1 MSRTPSRRGTGHERS
16 YRLVHRTSYT
26 YRAAVTTSYGLA
38 MLLPRE
44 WSGQRVHQASL
55 TFLPGAAETA
65 EHRDLHGNR
74 VSYFQ
79 ITAEH
84 TSLDVVASSV
94 VTITR
99 RPLDLANT
107 VQVPWERA
115 VASVSGM
122 RATGQGEQGEG
133 PTAVL
138 AVVES
143 ALPSELVLPDEAVR
157 EYAMPSFG
165 PTTALVRVVA
175 ELAGRIHR
183 DVPEAPIGDGSAGA
197 GNGLAGDGG
206 GSATPS
212 HVLARRFGSS
222 ADRAH
227 LLVASLRSMGLAA
240 RYVAGYVARGVDV
253 GGADGPHDRADG
265 PHDRADGHHD
275 GPDAATGGCVRSW
288 AAVWL
293 PGGGWVHV
301 DPTGARFIDNRYIVL
316 GWGRDQADV
325 QPLRGVVYGGDAG
338 SPAEELELEV
348 VPSPAS

>member
-1 MSRTPSRRGTGHERS
+1 MSRTPSRRGAGHERS
-16 YRLVHRTSYT
+16 YRLVHRTRYT
-26 YRAAVTTSYGLA
+26 YRAPVTTSYGLA

-44 WSGQRVHQASL
+44 WSGQRVHRASL
-55 TFLPGAAETA
+55 TFLPAAAETA

-74 VSYFQ
+74 VSYFRVA
-79 ITAEH
+79 AEH
-84 TSLDVVASSV
+84 TSLDVVASSL

-143 ALPSELVLPDEAVR
+143 ALASQLVVPDEAVR

-183 DVPEAPIGDGSAGA
+183 DVPDTPIGGGSAVA
-197 GNGLAGDGG
+197 GNGLAGDGR
-206 GSATPS
+206 GSASPS
-212 HVLARRFGSS
+212 HALTRRFGSS

-253 GGADGPHDRADG
+253 GGADGHD
-265 PHDRADGHHD
+265 DRADGHHD
-275 GPDAATGGCVRSW
+275 GPDAGTGGCVRSW

-338 SPAEELELEV
+338 SPADELELEV

>member
-1 MSRTPSRRGTGHERS
+1 MTRAPGRRGTGHER
-16 YRLVHRTSYT
+16 LPAGAPHGVHLPGPGHQ
-26 YRAAVTTSYGLA
+26 SYGQA

-44 WSGQRVHQASL
+44 WSGQRVHRASL
-55 TFLPGAAETA
+55 SVTPGPAETA

-74 VSYFQ
+74 VSYFHV
-79 ITAEH
+79 TAEH
-84 TSLDVVASSV
+84 TALEIVASSL

-99 RPLDLANT
+99 RALDPAST

-133 PTAVL
+133 PTSVL

-143 ALPSELVLPDEAVR
+143 ALPSALVVPEDAVR

-165 PTTALVRVVA
+165 PTTPLVRVVA
-175 ELAGRIHR
+175 ELAARIRR
-183 DVPEAPIGDGSAGA
+183 DVADAPRSGSM
-197 GNGLAGDGG
+197 
-206 GSATPS
+206 TPARA
-212 HVLARRFGSS
+212 LARGSGSS

-227 LLVASLRSMGLAA
+227 LLLAGMRSMGLAA
-240 RYVAGYVARGVDV
+240 RYVAGYVATGGD
-253 GGADGPHDRADG
+253 GADDGGPGGDGADDGGPGGDGAAGAVVRA
-265 PHDRADGHHD
+265 
-275 GPDAATGGCVRSW
+275 W

-301 DPTGARFIDNRYIVL
+301 DPTAAQFIDNRYIVL

-338 SPAEELELEV
+338 SPAEDVGLEV
-348 VPSPAS
+348 VPSPMS